1 MAAPF
6 AIPRGSSYAHQLSR
20 GVMNS
25 AQLAEA
31 VRCLPIPVVAVPWFQ
46 LRHLP
51 DALVL
56 AHEVGHHV
64 EDDFG
69 LTPTLRGLAGAA
81 LAKAPG
87 EHRQRWDGSL
97 GEVFAD
103 VYGALCA
110 GLAFGQALADFA
122 ATGPEA
128 AVGTAEY
135 PPLRIRVRVVAE
147 ALGWA
152 GSAGRRD
159 ALLARWAEDFPA
171 QAPSAHDEEA
181 AAVVR
186 SLIAGPYPQFGGVPL
201 TGVADAAPWELTAG
215 KPRPRC

>member
-6 AIPRGSSYAHQLSR
+6 AIPRGSSYAHQLSP

-87 EHRQRWDGSL
+87 EHRQRWDGWL

-122 ATGPEA
+122 ATGPED
-128 AVGTAEY
+128 AVATAEY
-135 PPLRIRVRVVAE
+135 LLICDPGPGRGGSTRLGRVRRAAGRPAGPVGRGLPGAGAIGSRRGGSGGRAVADRRPCTRSS
-147 ALGWA
+147 A
-152 GSAGRRD
+152 GSR
-159 ALLARWAEDFPA
+159 
-171 QAPSAHDEEA
+171 
-181 AAVVR
+181 
-186 SLIAGPYPQFGGVPL
+186 
-201 TGVADAAPWELTAG
+201 
-215 KPRPRC
+215 